1 MTDMPETKPGRL
13 AIESIREKVRALIRP
28 TALDFFK
35 AAAEAR
41 FGVQVE
47 ETRLHQRLLQT
58 RDKGRA
64 AATRLSVLTRDPDA
78 AAPER
83 YDRYIRKHKAR

>member
-1 MTDMPETKPGRL
+1 MNDEIKPGAL

-28 TALDFFK
+28 TPLDFFK
-35 AAAEAR
+35 AAAESRRGLQAEEAR
-41 FGVQVE
+41 HYA
-47 ETRLHQRLLQT
+47 RLMDI

-64 AATRLSVLTRDPDA
+64 AATRLTVLTRDPDA

-83 YDRYIRKHKAR
+83 YDSYVRKQKRGK